1 MTVTIVQLTDA
12 ELNVGGQGLIKSNN
26 GVLMA
31 GQGQT
36 PYNLVASA
44 RRMISGTPVRT
55 YDSKDY
61 GPENLLEPVIEPTH
75 YDAGEYY
82 VLKDNQFRNIR
93 QEGEAA
99 RVPACRAVL
108 HLPATPQYAPPIV
121 LDIVVADGSTA
132 DSDLDEWYDLGGRR
146 LDARPTEK
154 GVYIHNNKK
163 LSSNDSEYP

>member
-1 MTVTIVQLTDA
+1 
-12 ELNVGGQGLIKSNN
+12 
-26 GVLMA
+26 
-31 GQGQT
+31 
-36 PYNLVASA
+36 
-44 RRMISGTPVRT
+44 MISGTPVRT

-93 QEGEAA
+93 QESEAA

-108 HLPATPQYAPPIV
+108 HLSATPQYAPPTA
-121 LDIVVADGSTA
+121 LDIVVGDDSTV

-154 GVYIHNNKK
+154 CVYIHNNKK
-163 LSSNDSEYP
+163 IVIK